1 MARDL
6 DEEDSRSSS
15 WEESSDGFEIG
26 SDDVAKNIKL
36 LEEFVAGGD
45 ENQNEAPD
53 DVAQNVKLLEE
64 FVASADENQ
73 NEADGN
79 KDQAKNIKLTGGV
92 VAMAGKS
99 LETRISNPDGDD
111 LKEGG
116 AASEES
122 AKAVAFQNQD
132 DGAVGAQ
139 EADANGSNR
148 SRRLMRSGSGCEWSR
163 QRRKSSSRSASR
175 DRDYIQGGSQ
185 RRRKRNCSRTRSRS
199 WSKTRRRR
207 RSRSRGENSGR
218 RSMEKPKVCKVLGA
232 FGLNKKLTTEK
243 NLWGLFGK
251 YGHVEKVVLP
261 CRWGENKGFG
271 FITFSSEAEATRA
284 RDSLN
289 GAGE

>member
-79 KDQAKNIKLTGGV
+79 KDQAKNIQLTGGF
-92 VAMAGKS
+92 VAMAGKG
-99 LETRISNPDGDD
+99 LETRISNSGGGDPE
-111 LKEGG
+111 EGG

-122 AKAVAFQNQD
+122 AVAFQNQD
-132 DGAVGAQ
+132 DGAVGSQ
-139 EADANGSNR
+139 EADANGSIM

-175 DRDYIQGGSQ
+175 DRDSIQGGSQ
-185 RRRKRNCSRTRSRS
+185 RRRKRNGSRTRSGS

-218 RSMEKPKVCKVLGA
+218 RSMEKPKVCKVLGV

>member
-6 DEEDSRSSS
+6 DEEDSRSSN

-79 KDQAKNIKLTGGV
+79 KDQAKNIKLTEV
-92 VAMAGKS
+92 VIFMAGKG
-99 LETRISNPDGDD
+99 LETRISNSDGVD

-122 AKAVAFQNQD
+122 AKVVAFQNQD
-132 DGAVGAQ
+132 DGAVGSQ
-139 EADANGSNR
+139 EADANGSIM

-163 QRRKSSSRSASR
+163 QRRKSSSKSASR
-175 DRDYIQGGSQ
+175 SRDSIQGGSQ
-185 RRRKRNCSRTRSRS
+185 RRRKRNWSRTRSRS

>member
-6 DEEDSRSSS
+6 DEEDSRSSN

-79 KDQAKNIKLTGGV
+79 KDQAKNIKLTGGF

-99 LETRISNPDGDD
+99 LETRISNSDGDNP
-111 LKEGG
+111 KEGG
-116 AASEES
+116 ASSGES
-122 AKAVAFQNQD
+122 AKVVAFQD

-175 DRDYIQGGSQ
+175 DRDSIQGGSQ

-199 WSKTRRRR
+199 WSKTRRRS
-207 RSRSRGENSGR
+207 RSRSRGGNGGR

-243 NLWGLFGK
+243 TLWGLFGK